1 MKYIFHNPDN
11 KEILHSNVLG
21 LSALTK
27 IELRAKELKPQN
39 LNQMQLQNLDQVSAI
54 IAGAHK

>member
-1 MKYIFHNPDN
+1 MKSIFHNPDN

-21 LSALTK
+21 LCALTK

-54 IAGAHK
+54 IAGAYK

>member
-1 MKYIFHNPDN
+1 MIHNPDN

-27 IELRAKELKPQN
+27 VELRAKELKSQN
-39 LNQMQLQNLDQVSAI
+39 LNQNATS
-54 IAGAHK
+54 KS